1 MVAPPKPQRIPLSEA
16 VDRYLDSVTGQVT
29 VGGLRE
35 ATRNNYASDLKN
47 LIEALGSDIITDD
60 ITGEDVDRAV
70 GKYGSGDDKRYTKT
84 EKDGPGRS
92 LATQKRFYESVSRFF
107 AHAAKHG
114 WVQVSPMQW
123 ATLKP
128 AVRGDL
134 RAERTALS
142 TDQARALLE
151 QGAGPDP
158 AEGDEKTRSHERN
171 HRRDRILITLLVI
184 LGPRVEEIARADRQ
198 DITVSDSQT
207 EWRIVGKGGKVR
219 RVPLSAEMLALLNAY
234 LEVRP
239 APSEALP
246 PKVKSDAAK
255 ALFRTGRGSRI
266 TARDIQR
273 LIHRAAERVAVAEP
287 DQARGITPHA
297 LRHTA
302 ATLMLANGWD
312 VKVVSQLLGHSNIS
326 ATQRYLD
333 AIPGELAAA
342 IRNNPLLS
350 KVIPTQP
357 KNVDEPPRTHLTVV
371 P

>member
-16 VDRYLDSVTGQVT
+16 VDRYLDSVTAQVT
-29 VGGLRE
+29 VGRLRE
-35 ATRNNYASDLKN
+35 ATRGNYASDLRN
-47 LIEALGSDIITDD
+47 FIDALGAEIITDD

-70 GKYGSGDDKRYTKT
+70 GKYGSGADKRYTKA

-92 LATQKRFYESVSRFF
+92 VATQKRFYESISRFF
-107 AHAAKHG
+107 AHAAIHG

-123 ATLKP
+123 TTLKP
-128 AVRGDL
+128 TVRGDL

-142 TDQARALLE
+142 SEQARALLE
-151 QGAGPDP
+151 HGAGTAP
-158 AEGDEKTRSHERN
+158 ADGDEKTRSHERN
-171 HRRDRILITLLVI
+171 HSRDRLLITLLVV

-198 DITVSDSQT
+198 DILVSDAQT

-219 RVPLSAEMLALLNAY
+219 RVPLSDEMLDLLNAY
-234 LEVRP
+234 LAERP
-239 APSEALP
+239 EPSESLS
-246 PKVKSDAAK
+246 PKAKVDAEK

-266 TARDIQR
+266 TSRDVQR
-273 LIHRAAERVAVAEP
+273 MIHRAAARVATAEP
-287 DQARGITPHA
+287 EQARGITPHA

-312 VKVVSQLLGHSNIS
+312 VKVVSQLLGHANIS

-350 KVIPTQP
+350 KVLPSQPTRDRDVAP
-357 KNVDEPPRTHLTVV
+357 IA
-371 P
+371 